1 MKMCANDTQIAAVLR
16 QLMCF
21 SLISHPAHARAVGSS
36 RQRCGVCW
44 CRVYRVIPK
53 RAIRTARTTQ
63 MLTRMAEILPSRRVS
78 QSEPCD
84 KIIRRHST
92 EEAPAFL
99 AAEFRDYFCAN
110 ILLPRLG
117 VIPTRFRTAS
127 INMGSEFRYE
137 MAHEQRVIFERQ
149 HCRGY
154 LQADPT
160 ERARSFP
167 RYAGS

>member
-1 MKMCANDTQIAAVLR
+1 MLLCSDAFFVILRGPISPLWAACYPAPHAPLAQQILSRGPAPDRPGRKIKSPAEAGQRTILEGIKMKMCGSDTQIAAVLR

-84 KIIRRHST
+84 KIIRR
-92 EEAPAFL
+92 
-99 AAEFRDYFCAN
+99 
-110 ILLPRLG
+110 
-117 VIPTRFRTAS
+117 
-127 INMGSEFRYE
+127 
-137 MAHEQRVIFERQ
+137 
-149 HCRGY
+149 
-154 LQADPT
+154 
-160 ERARSFP
+160 
-167 RYAGS
+167 